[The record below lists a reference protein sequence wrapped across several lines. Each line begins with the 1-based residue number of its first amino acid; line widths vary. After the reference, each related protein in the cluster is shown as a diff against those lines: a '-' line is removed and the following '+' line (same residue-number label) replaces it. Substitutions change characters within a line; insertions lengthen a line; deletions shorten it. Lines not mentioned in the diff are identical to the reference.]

1 MANKEVKFHES
12 FLPSFKCWPSRTAIG
27 GQVTGRADA
36 KAARSGLPDFLAS
49 VVFCILL
56 NGKLWSELACGQV
69 LESAKACAEVLGGQ
83 AALAEELAQKISGR
97 EVSLARVAVQAAGN
111 QVAVRIA
118 PTRRLRHDVIQ
129 AVGPAGR
136 PAQTVKARAPFAG
149 VDGLAQAAGSQE
161 IRFFNVGPIA

>member
-1 MANKEVKFHES
+1 M
-12 FLPSFKCWPSRTAIG
+12 L
-27 GQVTGRADA
+27 RAGEFRA
-36 KAARSGLPDFLAS
+36 
-49 VVFCILL
+49 
-56 NGKLWSELACGQV
+56 ELACGQV
-69 LESAKACAEVLGGQ
+69 VESAKACAEVLGGQ
-83 AALAEELAQKISGR
+83 AALAEEVAQKISGR